1 MRSRDLLRA
10 AVGQV
15 TKPPLPAWPI
25 SSGAR
30 RDATATLGAP
40 DLEVERKRMAETSP
54 ADRRAGETGLRKNA
68 IGYAS
73 SVVIG
78 VASTAP
84 GYSLAAVLGLI
95 VAIAGVGVHAP
106 GVLMVSFVPMLLV
119 AMAYKY
125 LNKADP
131 DAGTT
136 FSWATRAFGPKTGWL
151 GGWAIIVADVI
162 VMANLAE
169 IAGRYS
175 FLLFGVNDPSTLAV
189 TAIGVAWIALMTVV
203 CVIGI
208 EVNAR
213 TQRWLLTAEIAT
225 LAAFAVVA
233 LVRVWTGHGLAG
245 SISPSLSWFNP
256 LAVGSV
262 GALTAGLLIGIF
274 IYWGWDSLVTVNEE
288 TEDSETTPG
297 KAAVMSTLIL
307 LGIYVIVS
315 AAAIAFGGVDR
326 LAGDQSGDVLG
337 LLAGDVFGS
346 ATLGKI
352 VIVAVLTS
360 AAASTQTTILP
371 TSRTALSMARAKA
384 APDALARVH
393 QRYLTPA
400 VATWVMGA
408 LSIAWYVGLTIVSQ
422 NMLYDSIAALGLMIA
437 FYYGLTGFACVWYY
451 RRTLTISLRRF
462 LLVGLA
468 PFTGGAVLLFVFVRS
483 CVDLGRAD
491 AGSTTFFGIGSPL
504 VIGLGFLALG
514 VVLMVI
520 WRLAGHREF
529 FARRPE
535 AAEPEAEPAA
545 AATAPRPAAPAP
557 APLVAIAAPD
567 APEAVPAPTAA

>member
-1 MRSRDLLRA
+1 MNRN
-10 AVGQV
+10 AVAN
-15 TKPPLPAWPI
+15 TPP
-25 SSGAR
+25 
-30 RDATATLGAP
+30 
-40 DLEVERKRMAETSP
+40 ETRP
-54 ADRRAGETGLRKNA
+54 PGLKKNA

-106 GVLMVSFVPMLLV
+106 AVLVVSFLPMLLV
-119 AMAYKY
+119 ALGYKY

-136 FSWATRAFGPKTGWL
+136 FSWAARAFGPKTGWM
-151 GGWAIIVADVI
+151 GGWAIVVADVI
-162 VMANLAE
+162 VMANLAQ
-169 IAGRYS
+169 IAGLYS
-175 FLLFGVNDPSTLAV
+175 FMLIGVEDPSTLAV
-189 TAIGVAWIALMTVV
+189 TAVGVVWIALMTAI
-203 CVIGI
+203 CVIGV

-213 TQRWLLTAEIAT
+213 TQRWLLGAEIAT

-233 LVRVWTGHGLAG
+233 LVRVFSGDGLDS
-245 SISPSLSWFNP
+245 SIMPSLDWFNP
-256 LAVGSV
+256 FAVGSI
-262 GALTAGLLIGIF
+262 GALTSGLLIGLF

-288 TEDSETTPG
+288 TEDSDTVPG

-307 LGIYVIVS
+307 VGIYVIVS
-315 AAAIAFGGVDR
+315 VAAIAFGGVDR

-346 ATLGKI
+346 STLGKLI
-352 VIVAVLTS
+352 VIAVLTS

-384 APDALARVH
+384 APAALGEVH
-393 QRYLTPA
+393 PRYLTPH
-400 VATWVMGA
+400 VATIVMGV
-408 LSIAWYVGLTIVSQ
+408 LSIAWYVGLTIVSE
-422 NMLYDSIAALGLMIA
+422 NILYDSIAALGLMIA
-437 FYYGLTGFACVWYY
+437 FYYGLTGLACAWYY
-451 RRTLTISLRRF
+451 RRTLTSSLRRF

-468 PFTGGAVLLFVFVRS
+468 PFTGGVILLFVFVKS
-483 CVDLGRAD
+483 CIDLGAAD
-491 AGSTTFFGIGSPL
+491 AGSTTYLGIGSPL
-504 VIGLGFLALG
+504 VIGLGFLLLG
-514 VVLMVI
+514 AVLMGI

-535 AAEPEAEPAA
+535 AAEPEPQPVLVPGTPPPLVVVAEEPEPAL
-545 AATAPRPAAPAP
+545 ATS
-557 APLVAIAAPD
+557 
-567 APEAVPAPTAA
+567 

>member
-1 MRSRDLLRA
+1 MEKTMA
-10 AVGQV
+10 APA
-15 TKPPLPAWPI
+15 PPA
-25 SSGAR
+25 
-30 RDATATLGAP
+30 
-40 DLEVERKRMAETSP
+40 
-54 ADRRAGETGLRKNA
+54 ADTPEAGLKKNA

-95 VAIAGVGVHAP
+95 VAIGGVGVHAP

-136 FSWATRAFGPKTGWL
+136 FSWATRAFGPATGWM

-162 VMANLAE
+162 VMANLAQ
-169 IAGRYS
+169 IAGLYT
-175 FLLFGVNDPSTLAV
+175 FLLLGVSHPSVVAV
-189 TAIGVAWIALMTVV
+189 TAIGVAWIAVMTVI

-213 TQRWLLTAEIAT
+213 TQRWLLTAEIVT
-225 LAAFAVVA
+225 LAVFAVVA
-233 LVRVWTGHGLAG
+233 LVRVWTGHAPSGALH
-245 SISPSLSWFNP
+245 PSLDWFNP
-256 LAVGSV
+256 FAVGSI

-288 TEDSETTPG
+288 TEDSDTVPG

-326 LAGDQSGDVLG
+326 LADDQSGDVLG
-337 LLAGDVFGS
+337 LLAGSVFGS
-346 ATLGKI
+346 HTLGKV
-352 VIVAVLTS
+352 VIIAVLTS

-384 APDALARVH
+384 APAPLANVH
-393 QRYLTPA
+393 QRYLTPDI
-400 VATWVMGA
+400 ATWVMGG

-422 NMLYDSIAALGLMIA
+422 NILFDSIAALGLMIA
-437 FYYGLTGFACVWYY
+437 FYYGLTGFACTWYY
-451 RRTLTISLRRF
+451 RRTLTQSLKRF
-462 LLVGLA
+462 LLVGVA

-483 CVDLGRAD
+483 CIDLGRAD
-491 AGSTTFFGIGSPL
+491 AGSTTYFGIGSPL
-504 VIGLGFLALG
+504 VIGLGFLLLG
-514 VVLMVI
+514 VVLMGI

-535 AAEPEAEPAA
+535 AAERVDVGGEPAIELGA
-545 AATAPRPAAPAP
+545 VEPEPAP
-557 APLVAIAAPD
+557 AVA
-567 APEAVPAPTAA
+567 

>member
-1 MRSRDLLRA
+1 MDTT
-10 AVGQV
+10 V
-15 TKPPLPAWPI
+15 TAPEPP
-25 SSGAR
+25 
-30 RDATATLGAP
+30 DAQALN
-40 DLEVERKRMAETSP
+40 K
-54 ADRRAGETGLRKNA
+54 GLKKNA
-68 IGYAS
+68 ISYAS

-95 VAIAGVGVHAP
+95 VAIGGVGVHAP

-136 FSWATRAFGPKTGWL
+136 FSWATRAFGPMTGWM

-162 VMANLAE
+162 VMANLAQ
-169 IAGRYS
+169 IAGLYT
-175 FLLFGVNDPSTLAV
+175 FLLLGVSHPSVIAV
-189 TAIGVAWIALMTVV
+189 TAIGVVWIAVMTVV

-225 LAAFAVVA
+225 LAVFAAVA
-233 LVRVWTGHGLAG
+233 LTRVFTGHAPHG
-245 SISPSLSWFNP
+245 SLHPSLSWFNP
-256 LAVGSV
+256 FAVGSI
-262 GALTAGLLIGIF
+262 GALTAGLLVGIF

-288 TEDSETTPG
+288 TEDADTVPG

-326 LAGDQSGDVLG
+326 LANDQSGDVLG
-337 LLAGDVFGS
+337 LLAGSVFGS
-346 ATLGKI
+346 HTLGKV
-352 VIVAVLTS
+352 VIIAVLTS

-384 APDALARVH
+384 APAPLGNIH
-393 QRYLTPA
+393 QRYLTPDI
-400 VATWVMGA
+400 ATWVMGA
-408 LSIAWYVGLTIVSQ
+408 LSILWYVGLTIVSQ

-437 FYYGLTGFACVWYY
+437 FYYGLTGFACTWYY
-451 RRTLTISLRRF
+451 RRTLTQSVKRF
-462 LLVGLA
+462 LLVGVA
-468 PFTGGAVLLFVFVRS
+468 PFTGGAVLLFVFIRS
-483 CVDLGRAD
+483 CIDLGRAD
-491 AGSTTFFGIGSPL
+491 AGSTTYFGLGSPL
-504 VIGLGFLALG
+504 VIGLGFMFLG
-514 VVLMVI
+514 VVLMGI

-529 FARRPE
+529 FARRRE
-535 AAEPEAEPAA
+535 AAEPESVGGDHTIELGALEPEPVPAA
-545 AATAPRPAAPAP
+545 A
-557 APLVAIAAPD
+557 
-567 APEAVPAPTAA
+567 